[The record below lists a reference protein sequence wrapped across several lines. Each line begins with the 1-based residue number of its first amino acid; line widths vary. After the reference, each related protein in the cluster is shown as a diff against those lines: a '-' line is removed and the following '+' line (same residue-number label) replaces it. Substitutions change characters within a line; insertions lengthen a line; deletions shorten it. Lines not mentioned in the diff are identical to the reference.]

1 MLIEG
6 EAKILF
12 YLSGEEVRVEK
23 LHPGQT
29 LDELEVLAHSD
40 SKNTIIADSDV
51 TRILTVPVDTFDDF
65 LELDR
70 DFARRVLE
78 LESRQLQRFMRSL
91 QTS

>member
-1 MLIEG
+1 LLIEG